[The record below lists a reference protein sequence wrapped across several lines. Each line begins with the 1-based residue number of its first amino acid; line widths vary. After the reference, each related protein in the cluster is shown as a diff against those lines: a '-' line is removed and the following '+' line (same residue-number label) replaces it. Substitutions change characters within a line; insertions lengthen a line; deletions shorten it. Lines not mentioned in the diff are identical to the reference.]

1 VVRPTRIALLVLFL
15 VALLAAG
22 CGSSAEGVDDTTSTG
37 EREAAPI
44 GAQQLVAEFR
54 QASGGT
60 RLRGTATPDVAWE
73 QLGLGQDPTPRQLRQ
88 YGTFTVYV
96 VEARN
101 DEAVT
106 SLLSDKDTAKP
117 LTADADGIYWD
128 FDELSDSYV
137 AHKRYGPNIVLAWW
151 NESPEPGTDERF
163 QRLDS
168 LMEEATAG

>member
-1 VVRPTRIALLVLFL
+1 VVSPTRVALLLALL

-44 GAQQLVAEFR
+44 GAEQLVAEFR

-60 RLRGTATPDVAWE
+60 RLRAAVPDASWE
-73 QLGLGQDPTPRQLRQ
+73 QLSLGEDPTPRQLRQ
-88 YGTFTVYV
+88 YGVFTVYV
-96 VEARN
+96 VEGDN

-117 LTADADGIYWD
+117 LTADGDGIYWD

-151 NESPEPGTDERF
+151 NEQPEPGTDERF
-163 QRLDS
+163 ERLDA